1 MEKVGKSF
9 LIKMKKVANISIL
22 LFVFVFLRIIIRFLI
37 KNIINFPDEITSAII
52 YMLIGYVTDIPII
65 YYFVK
70 NNKKRKYFIEKE
82 KLSIKSFISC
92 FALMSFISIITS
104 ILFFI
109 FKLGLRKYG
118 DEVLSSY
125 PVQPLTIIFINIFST
140 VIMAPIAEEIIFRG
154 VIMNDLS
161 EYGYKSTILIN
172 SVLFALSHT
181 GIERVVMTFL
191 FGIVFSYIAYRF
203 SLKYSILLHMVWNL
217 CFGLGNSIQS
227 LGEAA
232 IIITGISALILSV
245 ILLIVFIVGTANRKY
260 SILFSIFKLDIDDK
274 NNMILFFKNN
284 TVFILIILIIFFIN
298 CYIFY
303 L

>member
-1 MEKVGKSF
+1 MEKIGKSF
-9 LIKMKKVANISIL
+9 LIKMKKVVNISML
-22 LFVFVFLRIIIRFLI
+22 LFVFGFLRIIIKFLI

-82 KLSIKSFISC
+82 KLSIKSFINC
-92 FALMSFISIITS
+92 LALMLFISIITS

-118 DEVLSSY
+118 NEVLSSY
-125 PVQPLTIIFINIFST
+125 PVQPLAIIFINIFST

-161 EYGYKSTILIN
+161 EYGYKSAILIN
-172 SVLFALSHT
+172 SVLFGLSHT
-181 GIERVVMTFL
+181 EIERVVMTFL
-191 FGIVFSYIAYRF
+191 FGIVFSYIVYRF

-217 CFGLGNSIQS
+217 CFGLGNSIHS

-232 IIITGISALILSV
+232 IIITGISVLILFI
-245 ILLIVFIVGTANRKY
+245 ILLIVFIVGTVNRKY

-284 TVFILIILIIFFIN
+284 TVFILIILIIFSIN